1 MHHQGLVKPPAPAG
15 SARCEHRCLPI
26 GLLGT
31 LLALASYAAPEDS
44 PHANPGAIAPLAPPS
59 PLSEPTP
66 TLGNSVLP
74 PLPALGIE
82 DPDQALVMID
92 RIDFDGNNVL
102 TAAELQDVVRPY
114 LSREIGT
121 FDLITLR
128 DQVAARY
135 QTAGYLAT
143 RVTLDTTS
151 ASQGQL
157 LVRVREGVLE
167 GDSCIRVLKPSSPA
181 PPRGSTCAPANRSG
195 RLRPDYVRA
204 RLPAPEDGALNIN
217 TLRVALSNLQSDDRV
232 QRLDAAL
239 TPAPSGDARL
249 DLLVWENS
257 PWRLSGELG
266 NTVSP
271 SLGGLL
277 ASATFEHLNLTG
289 RGDSLSATLS
299 ASEGL
304 FTAEGAYGRPVLGGH
319 SRLVFAARGGWSEVV
334 EEPFDALDLTGRTST
349 FEMRLDVP
357 VPRTSPNR
365 SLLLGFAL
373 VQRSSSSFVFGDPFA
388 FTDGG
393 DDGAYRLSIVRA
405 SQSWLRRSARQAVAV
420 RSTFSVGTGLLEAT
434 DRAQDGAPDGNFL
447 AWRGQTQWARTLRW
461 RDTLLSV
468 RGEVQFAADPLF
480 GLEAF
485 TLGGINSVRG
495 YRENQLIRDSGIS
508 AGIEARIPVFKRGQH
523 RLALALFSD
532 AGRVWDVG
540 DEQEDALWS
549 VGAGLRWEHRRVNV
563 SLYAGQALASRPSSE
578 GGTLQDNG
586 IHLSIRTA
594 R

>member
-1 MHHQGLVKPPAPAG
+1 M
-15 SARCEHRCLPI
+15 
-26 GLLGT
+26 
-31 LLALASYAAPEDS
+31 LALASHAASDES
-44 PHANPGAIAPLAPPS
+44 PIANPGAIAPLPAPS
-59 PLSEPTP
+59 PLSEPPP
-66 TLGNSVLP
+66 TLGTSVLP
-74 PLPALGIE
+74 PLPTLGIA
-82 DPDQALVMID
+82 DSDQPLVTID
-92 RIDFDGNNVL
+92 RIAFEGNQAL
-102 TAAELQDVVRPY
+102 TEADLQDVVRPY
-114 LSREIGT
+114 LSRTLGT

-143 RVTLDTTS
+143 RVTLITTY
-151 ASQGQL
+151 AAQGEL
-157 LVRVREGVLE
+157 RVRVREGVLE
-167 GDSCIRVLKPSSPA
+167 SDACIRVLTPSSA
-181 PPRGSTCAPANRSG
+181 PPPRDGACAPLDPSG
-195 RLRPDYVRA
+195 RLRPEYVRA
-204 RLPAPEDGALNIN
+204 RLPTPEDGALNVN
-217 TLRVALSNLQSDDRV
+217 TLRVALSSLQSDERIK
-232 QRLDAAL
+232 RLDAAL
-239 TPAPSGDARL
+239 TPAASGDARL
-249 DLLVWENS
+249 DLLVWESS
-257 PWRLSGELG
+257 PWRLTGELG
-266 NTVSP
+266 NAVSP
-271 SLGGLL
+271 SLGGVL
-277 ASATFEHLNLTG
+277 ASASVEHLNLTG

-304 FTAEGAYGRPVLGGH
+304 FTAEGVYARSVLGGH
-319 SRLVFAARGGWSEVV
+319 SRLVLAARGGWSEVV

-357 VPRTSPNR
+357 VRRASPNR

-373 VQRSSSSFVFGDPFA
+373 VQRSSSAFVFGDPFA

-405 SQSWLRRSARQAVAV
+405 SQSWLRRSARQAIAV

-434 DRAQDGAPDGNFL
+434 DRLQDGAPDGNFL

-468 RGEVQFAADPLF
+468 RGEVQLAADPLF

-508 AGIEARIPVFKRGQH
+508 AGVEARIPVFKRGQH
-523 RLALALFSD
+523 RLALALFTD

-563 SLYAGQALASRPSSE
+563 SLYAGQALSSRPSSE